1 MKARDVMTRGVVS
14 VTPDCSIADLAKKMQ
29 QHRISG
35 LPVVNV
41 AGALVGVVTEGDLM
55 RRAELGTERKR
66 STWRTFLST
75 QGTLAEEYI
84 RSHGRNVA
92 EVMTADPVTIGED
105 ASLEDV
111 IHLMETHRIK
121 RLPVVKDGALVGIVS
136 RANLVQALAGL
147 LRGGAAVHED
157 DVSVRDA
164 VRAEIDKLPW
174 AAKEFVSVTV
184 KDGIV
189 DLWGTFTAYRQD
201 EAAIIAAQNVPG
213 VKEVRS
219 HLAWVD
225 PMSGLVVYSPDERQA
240 WDPSQRA

>member
-1 MKARDVMTRGVVS
+1 MRTSFILWRRTVS
-14 VTPDCSIADLAKKMQ
+14 SA
-29 QHRISG
+29 S
-35 LPVVNV
+35 
-41 AGALVGVVTEGDLM
+41 
-55 RRAELGTERKR
+55 R
-66 STWRTFLST
+66 S
-75 QGTLAEEYI
+75 
-84 RSHGRNVA
+84 
-92 EVMTADPVTIGED
+92 
-105 ASLEDV
+105 
-111 IHLMETHRIK
+111 
-121 RLPVVKDGALVGIVS
+121 VKDGAIVGIVS

-147 LRGGAAVHED
+147 LRGGATVHED
-157 DVSVRDA
+157 DTSVRDA

-225 PMSGLVVYSPDERQA
+225 PMSGLVVYSPDERQT
-240 WDPSQRA
+240 WNPSQRA